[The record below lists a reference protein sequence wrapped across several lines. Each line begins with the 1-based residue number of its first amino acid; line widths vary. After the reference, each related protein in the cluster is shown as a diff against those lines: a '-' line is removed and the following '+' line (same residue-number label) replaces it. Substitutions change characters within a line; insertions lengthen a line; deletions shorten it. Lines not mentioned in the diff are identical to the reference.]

1 MLQRA
6 VYLRKAIDLW
16 TRSKSQ
22 YKKLILN
29 EHEWEMIEFL
39 VHFLHPFQIIT
50 TLVQGTSKPSLH
62 DVWVK
67 YEEMFDKLDEVKK
80 AINEMTIRPIWLR
93 EVQVAI
99 EKMWEK
105 LGDYYSKT
113 GRPFAFID
121 ATLLHPALKVS
132 FMRKANYEADVI
144 ESYKRDGEKRFYEGY
159 EGTQPPQP
167 SLQRGKRPRP
177 TWDSDSSDDE
187 QFNEFTNYIDSK
199 RDKSVKDP
207 LQWWSKSQ
215 SIFPKLSKMARDV
228 YAVPATGAGVE
239 REFSISGRVITKQR
253 NRLNPST
260 IRDVMQYKRWVA
272 RHGMIA
278 DPLESLETDETEDQN
293 QEVLLED
300 DENVNSELVEWLKAW
315 EKKEKWSQRV
325 KRLVV
330 M

>member
-1 MLQRA
+1 
-6 VYLRKAIDLW
+6 
-16 TRSKSQ
+16 
-22 YKKLILN
+22 
-29 EHEWEMIEFL
+29 
-39 VHFLHPFQIIT
+39 
-50 TLVQGTSKPSLH
+50 
-62 DVWVK
+62 
-67 YEEMFDKLDEVKK
+67 
-80 AINEMTIRPIWLR
+80 
-93 EVQVAI
+93 
-99 EKMWEK
+99 
-105 LGDYYSKT
+105 
-113 GRPFAFID
+113 
-121 ATLLHPALKVS
+121 
-132 FMRKANYEADVI
+132 MRKANYEADVI

-177 TWDSDSSDDE
+177 TSDSDSSDDE